1 MINKKNISSLIRF
14 HNGIEQFN
22 YDLTVDWAID
32 LLKSGIETDNI
43 LMLASFS
50 KPVNSEEVKPYL
62 SAVLSDFKIE
72 EKEGDEA
79 IFALINYYTS
89 NIISDNSIRSN
100 LNSLYELFLEKN
112 SSLNNDQYG
121 LMPFY
126 LLYHSWGSLEEIGE
140 NFYYKGVDMDNIE
153 ERSQLEAK
161 KWIDKY
167 INGIENSNDYK
178 STSSDSKNIGSEIKL
193 SFWSKLKRIWYKN

>member
-1 MINKKNISSLIRF
+1 MINRQNISSLIRF

-22 YDLTVDWAID
+22 YDLTIDWAID

-43 LMLASFS
+43 FMLASFS
-50 KPVNSEEVKPYL
+50 KPVNSDEVKPYL
-62 SAVLSDFKIE
+62 SAVLNDLKIE

-153 ERSQLEAK
+153 
-161 KWIDKY
+161 
-167 INGIENSNDYK
+167 
-178 STSSDSKNIGSEIKL
+178 
-193 SFWSKLKRIWYKN
+193 